1 MNPRAYVPAY
11 LEHRYALAHPE
22 LTNAAR
28 ELVHEQIERDPD
40 RYATDDG
47 ARALVSY
54 MRVQEELLDGLLR
67 MEDLPDGDFERDRSA
82 LFERA
87 RAQLAAIMRTDPHCV
102 DARLVAIQLAEV
114 PLDACLGDMLQ
125 LERETRERLVMSRPG
140 FDPDIEGLW
149 RESALAASE
158 DAGELTARDPEVIG
172 WLHTVEA
179 LAQGCIFTARH
190 RAAAS
195 YARTVMRAHG
205 YPNLAVGTLFLALA
219 RLEDEDG
226 FFAAARDA
234 GEGAEDLPWFL
245 LGRTILLYKLGQR
258 RSARRALRDFAARCD
273 GGAFFLINPTYHDP
287 YLPVRPAALEAWD
300 LSHQA
305 VWEADGIIAD
315 TPDFA
320 AWAEGVEGI
329 RERAEEFALRHGF

>member
-102 DARLVAIQLAEV
+102 ARGSSPYSSPRCPSMPAWAICSSSNV
-114 PLDACLGDMLQ
+114 K
-125 LERETRERLVMSRPG
+125 
-140 FDPDIEGLW
+140 
-149 RESALAASE
+149 
-158 DAGELTARDPEVIG
+158 
-172 WLHTVEA
+172 
-179 LAQGCIFTARH
+179 
-190 RAAAS
+190 
-195 YARTVMRAHG
+195 
-205 YPNLAVGTLFLALA
+205 
-219 RLEDEDG
+219 
-226 FFAAARDA
+226 
-234 GEGAEDLPWFL
+234 
-245 LGRTILLYKLGQR
+245 LGRD
-258 RSARRALRDFAARCD
+258 S
-273 GGAFFLINPTYHDP
+273 
-287 YLPVRPAALEAWD
+287 
-300 LSHQA
+300 
-305 VWEADGIIAD
+305 
-315 TPDFA
+315 
-320 AWAEGVEGI
+320 
-329 RERAEEFALRHGF
+329 